1 MAELLE
7 LRRLIKRIVGVNSV
21 LNLNSLH
28 KRNKSSEIKNIFS
41 IQALHFNSLPELNWI
56 EPNPVQEDHTNPGL
70 DSSLLLPPFPKLISD
85 PCRQDRYGNR
95 TQGFLQSTWVSPPYC
110 FHLSSPLCSV
120 IPRKDKG
127 WGWVLFN
134 GPDVTYS
141 RYSPNKNQI
150 TPK

>member
-1 MAELLE
+1 MTEE
-7 LRRLIKRIVGVNSV
+7 KSV
-21 LNLNSLH
+21 ISSLSPRPISDGWVTGIAQAHQAHRWGQFGFNLNSFH
-28 KRNKSSEIKNIFS
+28 KRNKSSEIKKLFS

-120 IPRKDKG
+120 IPRKDE
-127 WGWVLFN
+127 VE
-134 GPDVTYS
+134 YS
-141 RYSPNKNQI
+141 SMAQ
-150 TPK
+150 T